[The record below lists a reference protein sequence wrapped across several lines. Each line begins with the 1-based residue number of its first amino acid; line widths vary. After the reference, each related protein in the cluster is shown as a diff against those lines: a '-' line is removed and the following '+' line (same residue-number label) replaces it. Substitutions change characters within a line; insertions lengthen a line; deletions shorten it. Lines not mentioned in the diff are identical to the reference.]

1 MLHEY
6 IKEQLGRD
14 DEESLRLWSD
24 VLYRDDCTLDYNDRG
39 KPYHHKGIKVDRV
52 INTTF
57 NLSICRFAYLSVYI
71 YRSFLSV
78 YDWVGVVIEPLRILA
93 NSHRK
98 KWISNPNR
106 ASG

>member
-78 YDWVGVVIEPLRILA
+78 YDRMTGSDSYGSLQPFI
-93 NSHRK
+93 
-98 KWISNPNR
+98 
-106 ASG
+106 